1 MSLFRVGDAMGRL
14 RNIYAL
20 LRGFAAPT
28 SPKNQHRGVA
38 DPISRPHS
46 LGEVLREQDVN
57 GEITSDQEM
66 AALTE
71 LDHREAEL
79 QRLNDQ
85 LEQQNKLLKLKEE
98 QLGTQYHQLDAALN
112 NIVQG
117 LAMFDAEHRLV
128 LCNRRYA
135 EIYHLTP
142 AQVRPGTTLKQIIEH
157 RMANGLKSEMS
168 ADDIVSGML
177 SRRDDTF
184 GHLYSQLSD
193 GRCLAITVRPMADG
207 GTVTTH
213 QDITDQRRSE
223 AKIAHMAHHDALTGL
238 PNRVLLNQQLE
249 QAFSRAKRG
258 EKVAAHFLDLDYFK
272 NVNDTLGHAAGDKLL
287 KMVAERL
294 RALARDADI
303 IARMGGDEFAILQ
316 AGVAQPADAGS
327 LARRVIDSISHP
339 YEIDGQQVIIGT
351 SVGIS
356 IGPGDGQN
364 PEALMRNADL
374 ALYRAKQDGRGT
386 FRFFEPEM
394 DAQMQERRTM
404 EVDLRRALAAGQFEL
419 HYQPIVNLATNDISA
434 FEALIRWRH
443 PHNGLIAP
451 GAFIPLAEEIGAIIP
466 IGEWVIRQAC
476 ATAATWPSDVKV
488 TVNLSPAQFRNPGLV
503 RVVVG
508 ALAASGLPA
517 DRLELEITESILL
530 QDNEAT
536 LNTLYQL
543 RELGV
548 MIAMDD
554 FGTGYSSLS
563 YLQSFPFDRI
573 KIDRSFVKD
582 IGDNVGSIN
591 IVRAVVAMAK
601 GLGMA
606 TTAEG
611 VETQEQRDSVQ
622 SEGCTE
628 MQGFLFS
635 KPLPADEIEK
645 LYLERRAPRTQGNA
659 ASAA

>member
-1 MSLFRVGDAMGRL
+1 M
-14 RNIYAL
+14 
-20 LRGFAAPT
+20 
-28 SPKNQHRGVA
+28 
-38 DPISRPHS
+38 
-46 LGEVLREQDVN
+46 
-57 GEITSDQEM
+57 
-66 AALTE
+66 
-71 LDHREAEL
+71 

-128 LCNRRYA
+128 LCNSRYA

-142 AQVRPGTTLKQIIEH
+142 EQVQPGTTLKQIIEH

-177 SRRDDTF
+177 RRRDETGSAIF
-184 GHLYSQLSD
+184 YSQLSD

-213 QDITDQRRSE
+213 QDITEQRRSE

-249 QAFSRAKRG
+249 QAFARAKRG

-303 IARMGGDEFAILQ
+303 VARMGGDEFAILQ

-327 LARRVIDSISHP
+327 LARRVIESISRP

-351 SVGIS
+351 SVGIA

-374 ALYRAKQDGRGT
+374 ALYRAKEDGRGA

-443 PHNGLIAP
+443 PHEGPHRAQRIHSTGGGDRLHRSDRRMGDAAGLRYRRHLARRCEGHRQSIACAVPQPRTRAGGRGRACGIGPAGRSP
-451 GAFIPLAEEIGAIIP
+451 GA
-466 IGEWVIRQAC
+466 
-476 ATAATWPSDVKV
+476 
-488 TVNLSPAQFRNPGLV
+488 
-503 RVVVG
+503 
-508 ALAASGLPA
+508 
-517 DRLELEITESILL
+517 
-530 QDNEAT
+530 
-536 LNTLYQL
+536 
-543 RELGV
+543 
-548 MIAMDD
+548 
-554 FGTGYSSLS
+554 
-563 YLQSFPFDRI
+563 
-573 KIDRSFVKD
+573 
-582 IGDNVGSIN
+582 GDH
-591 IVRAVVAMAK
+591 
-601 GLGMA
+601 
-606 TTAEG
+606 
-611 VETQEQRDSVQ
+611 
-622 SEGCTE
+622 
-628 MQGFLFS
+628 
-635 KPLPADEIEK
+635 
-645 LYLERRAPRTQGNA
+645 GNA
-659 ASAA
+659 SCCRTTRRRSTRSISCASWA

>member
-1 MSLFRVGDAMGRL
+1 
-14 RNIYAL
+14 
-20 LRGFAAPT
+20 
-28 SPKNQHRGVA
+28 
-38 DPISRPHS
+38 
-46 LGEVLREQDVN
+46 
-57 GEITSDQEM
+57 
-66 AALTE
+66 
-71 LDHREAEL
+71 
-79 QRLNDQ
+79 
-85 LEQQNKLLKLKEE
+85 
-98 QLGTQYHQLDAALN
+98 
-112 NIVQG
+112 
-117 LAMFDAEHRLV
+117 
-128 LCNRRYA
+128 
-135 EIYHLTP
+135 
-142 AQVRPGTTLKQIIEH
+142 
-157 RMANGLKSEMS
+157 
-168 ADDIVSGML
+168 
-177 SRRDDTF
+177 
-184 GHLYSQLSD
+184 
-193 GRCLAITVRPMADG
+193 
-207 GTVTTH
+207 
-213 QDITDQRRSE
+213 
-223 AKIAHMAHHDALTGL
+223 MAHHDALTGL

-249 QAFSRAKRG
+249 QAFTRTKRG

-316 AGVAQPADAGS
+316 VGLAQPADAGS
-327 LARRVIDSISHP
+327 LARRVIDSISRP

-374 ALYRAKQDGRGT
+374 ALYRAKEDGRGA

-443 PHNGLIAP
+443 PHKGLIAP
-451 GAFIPLAEEIGAIIP
+451 SAFIPLAEEIGSIIP

-476 ATAATWPSDVKV
+476 ITAAAWPSDVKV

-503 RVVVG
+503 QVVVG

-582 IGDNVGSIN
+582 IGDSVGSIN

-645 LYLERRAPRTQGNA
+645 LYLERRRQRTQDKT

>member
-1 MSLFRVGDAMGRL
+1 MIDVDQSPL
-14 RNIYAL
+14 R
-20 LRGFAAPT
+20 
-28 SPKNQHRGVA
+28 
-38 DPISRPHS
+38 D
-46 LGEVLREQDVN
+46 
-57 GEITSDQEM
+57 
-66 AALTE
+66 
-71 LDHREAEL
+71 
-79 QRLNDQ
+79 
-85 LEQQNKLLKLKEE
+85 
-98 QLGTQYHQLDAALN
+98 
-112 NIVQG
+112 
-117 LAMFDAEHRLV
+117 
-128 LCNRRYA
+128 RR
-135 EIYHLTP
+135 
-142 AQVRPGTTLKQIIEH
+142 
-157 RMANGLKSEMS
+157 
-168 ADDIVSGML
+168 
-177 SRRDDTF
+177 
-184 GHLYSQLSD
+184 
-193 GRCLAITVRPMADG
+193 
-207 GTVTTH
+207 
-213 QDITDQRRSE
+213 
-223 AKIAHMAHHDALTGL
+223 
-238 PNRVLLNQQLE
+238 
-249 QAFSRAKRG
+249 
-258 EKVAAHFLDLDYFK
+258 
-272 NVNDTLGHAAGDKLL
+272 AAGD
-287 KMVAERL
+287 
-294 RALARDADI
+294 
-303 IARMGGDEFAILQ
+303 
-316 AGVAQPADAGS
+316 
-327 LARRVIDSISHP
+327 
-339 YEIDGQQVIIGT
+339 IGT

-374 ALYRAKQDGRGT
+374 ALYRAKEDGRGA

-394 DAQMQERRTM
+394 DAQMQERRIM

-443 PHNGLIAP
+443 PHKGLIAP
-451 GAFIPLAEEIGAIIP
+451 SAFIPLAEEIGSIVP

-476 ATAATWPSDVKV
+476 ITAATWPSDVKV

-503 RVVVG
+503 QVVVG
-508 ALAASGLPA
+508 ALAASGLPGRSPGTGDHGKHPA
-517 DRLELEITESILL
+517 AGQRT
-530 QDNEAT
+530 T

-582 IGDNVGSIN
+582 IGDSVGSIN

-645 LYLERRAPRTQGNA
+645 LYLERRRQRTLEKT